1 MTVDE
6 AMKQLEAAGTAQNRK
21 VYARHGIGEPLF
33 GVSFASL
40 RTLAKAVN
48 VDHELARGLWAT
60 GNHDARVLATMIADP
75 DRFDGRTLDR
85 WARDLGNYVITD
97 AFAQLVSR
105 SALVREKMEAWTAAE
120 GEWVSRAGWR
130 LLSYLALEHDDVAD
144 ELLEARLGVI
154 ERDIHDRPNR
164 TRDAMN
170 GALIAIGLRNARLEK
185 KAVATAKRIGMVE
198 VDHGET
204 SCETPDAAAY
214 IAKAKAR
221 RRPR

>member
-6 AMKQLEAAGTAQNRK
+6 AMKELERAGTEQNRK
-21 VYARHGIGEPLF
+21 VYARHGIGERMF
-33 GVSFASL
+33 GVSFATL
-40 RTLAKAVN
+40 RTLAKTIL

-60 GNHDARVLATMIADP
+60 GNHDARVLATMVADP
-75 DRFDGRTLDR
+75 ERLDRRMLDR
-85 WARDLGNYVITD
+85 WSKELDNYVVTD

-105 SALVREKMEAWTAAE
+105 STLLREKMEAWTAASD
-120 GEWVSRAGWR
+120 EWLGRVGWR
-130 LLSYLALEHDDVAD
+130 LLSYLALEHEDVSD
-144 ELLEARLGVI
+144 EELEERLGVI
-154 ERDIHDRPNR
+154 EREIHGRPNR

-170 GALIAIGLRNARLEK
+170 GALIAIGLRNPRLEK
-185 KAVATAKRIGMVE
+185 KAVAAAKRIGKVE

>member
-6 AMKQLEAAGTAQNRK
+6 AMKQLEAAGTAQNRR
-21 VYARHGIGEPLF
+21 VYARHGIGEPVF

-40 RTLAKAVN
+40 RALAKAIK

-60 GNHDARVLATMIADP
+60 GNHDARVLATMVADP
-75 DRFDGRTLDR
+75 ERLDRRTLDR
-85 WARDLGNYVITD
+85 WSKDLNNYVITD

-105 SALVREKMEAWTAAE
+105 SQLVREKMEAWTTAE
-120 GEWVSRAGWR
+120 GEWVARAGWR

-144 ELLEARLGVI
+144 ELLEERLGVI
-154 ERDIHDRPNR
+154 ERDIRARPNR

-170 GALIAIGLRNARLEK
+170 GALIAIGLRNPKLEK

>member
-6 AMKQLEAAGTAQNRK
+6 AMKQLEAAGTAQNRR
-21 VYARHGIGEPLF
+21 VYARHGIGEPVF

-40 RTLAKAVN
+40 RALAKAIK

-60 GNHDARVLATMIADP
+60 GNHDARVLATMVADP
-75 DRFDGRTLDR
+75 ERLDRRTLDR
-85 WARDLGNYVITD
+85 WSKDLDNYVITD

-105 SALVREKMEAWTAAE
+105 SQLVREKMEAWTTAE
-120 GEWVSRAGWR
+120 GEWVARAGWR

-144 ELLEARLGVI
+144 ELLEERLGVI
-154 ERDIHDRPNR
+154 ESDIRARPNR

-170 GALIAIGLRNARLEK
+170 GALIAIGLRNPKLER
-185 KAVATAKRIGMVE
+185 KAIAAAKRIGKVE

>member
-6 AMKQLEAAGTAQNRK
+6 VMRQLEAAGTAQNRK
-21 VYARHGIGEPLF
+21 VFARHGIGEPLF
-33 GVSFASL
+33 GVSFAAL
-40 RTLAKAVN
+40 RALAKAIK
-48 VDHELARGLWAT
+48 VDHELARGLWTT
-60 GNHDARVLATMIADP
+60 GNHDARVLATMVADP

-85 WARDLGNYVITD
+85 WAKDLGNYVVTD

-105 SALVREKMEAWTAAE
+105 STLARDKMEAWSQAG
-120 GEWVSRAGWR
+120 GEWTSRAGWR
-130 LLSYLALEHDDVAD
+130 LLSYLALEHDDLAD
-144 ELLEARLGVI
+144 EFFEERLGVI
-154 ERDIHDRPNR
+154 EREIHDRPNR

-170 GALIAIGLRNARLEK
+170 GALIAIGLRNAKLEK
-185 KAVATAKRIGMVE
+185 KAIAAAKRIGRVE

-204 SCETPDAAAY
+204 RCETPDAVAY

>member
-6 AMKQLEAAGTAQNRK
+6 AMRELERAGTAQNRK
-21 VYARHGIGEPLF
+21 VYARHGIGERMF
-33 GVSFASL
+33 GVSFAALRSL
-40 RTLAKAVN
+40 ARTIK

-60 GNHDARVLATMIADP
+60 GNHDARVLATMVADP

-85 WARDLGNYVITD
+85 WATDLDNYVVTD
-97 AFAQLVSR
+97 AFSQLVSR
-105 SALVREKMEAWTAAE
+105 SALVREKMAAWSAAE

-144 ELLEARLGVI
+144 EELEERLGVI
-154 ERDIHDRPNR
+154 EREIHGRPNH

-170 GALIAIGLRNARLEK
+170 GALIAIGLRNAKLEK
-185 KAVATAKRIGMVE
+185 KAVTAAKRIGKVE

>member
-6 AMKQLEAAGTAQNRK
+6 AMKELERAGTAQNRK
-21 VYARHGIGEPLF
+21 VYARHGIGERMF
-33 GVSFASL
+33 GVSFAAL
-40 RTLAKAVN
+40 RTLARAIM

-60 GNHDARVLATMIADP
+60 GNHDARVLATMVADP
-75 DRFDGRTLDR
+75 ERLDR
-85 WARDLGNYVITD
+85 RTVDRWSKELDNYVITD

-105 SALVREKMEAWTAAE
+105 STLLREKMEAWSAASD
-120 GEWVSRAGWR
+120 EWLGRVGWR
-130 LLSYLALEHDDVAD
+130 LLSYLALEHDDVSD
-144 ELLEARLGVI
+144 DLFEERLGVI
-154 ERDIHDRPNR
+154 EREIHGRPNR

-170 GALIAIGLRNARLEK
+170 GALIAIGLRNPKLEK
-185 KAVATAKRIGMVE
+185 KAVAAAKRIGKVE

-214 IAKAKAR
+214 IAKAKAH

>member
-1 MTVDE
+1 MTIDE
-6 AMKQLEAAGTAQNRK
+6 AMKELERAGTAQNRK
-21 VYARHGIGEPLF
+21 VYARHGIGERMF
-33 GVSFASL
+33 GVSFAAV
-40 RTLAKAVN
+40 RALAKTIR

-60 GNHDARVLATMIADP
+60 GNHDARVLATMVAEP
-75 DRFDGRTLDR
+75 ERFDRRTLDR
-85 WARDLGNYVITD
+85 WSKDLDNYVITD

-105 SALVREKMEAWTAAE
+105 SELVREKMEAWTAGE

-130 LLSYLALEHDDVAD
+130 LLSYLALEHDDIAD
-144 ELLEARLGVI
+144 DLFEERLGVI
-154 ERDIHDRPNR
+154 EREIHARPNR

-170 GALIAIGLRNARLEK
+170 GALIAIGLRNPSLEK
-185 KAVATAKRIGMVE
+185 KAVAAAKRIGKVD

-221 RRPR
+221 RRSR

>member
-6 AMKQLEAAGTAQNRK
+6 AMKQLEAAGTAQTRR
-21 VYARHGIGEPLF
+21 VYARHGIGEPVF

-40 RTLAKAVN
+40 RVLAKAIK

-60 GNHDARVLATMIADP
+60 GNHDARVLATMVADP

-85 WARDLGNYVITD
+85 WVGDLGNYVVTD

-105 SALVREKMEAWTAAE
+105 SALVREKMAVWTAAE

-144 ELLEARLGVI
+144 ELLEERLGVI
-154 ERDIHDRPNR
+154 EREIHGRPNR

-170 GALIAIGLRNARLEK
+170 GALIAIGLRNPKLEK
-185 KAVATAKRIGMVE
+185 KAVAAAKRIGRVE

>member
-6 AMKQLEAAGTAQNRK
+6 AMKELERAGTAQNRK

-33 GVSFASL
+33 GASFAAL
-40 RTLAKAVN
+40 RALAKTIK
-48 VDHELARGLWAT
+48 VDHELARELWAT

-75 DRFDGRTLDR
+75 DRIDGRTLDR
-85 WARDLGNYVITD
+85 WARDLGNYVVTD
-97 AFAQLVSR
+97 AFSQLVSR
-105 SALVREKMEAWTAAE
+105 SALVREKMATWSAAE
-120 GEWVSRAGWR
+120 GEWISRAGWR
-130 LLSYLALEHDDVAD
+130 LLSYLALEHDDVSD
-144 ELLEARLGVI
+144 EVLEERLDVI
-154 ERDIHDRPNR
+154 EREIHRQPNR

-170 GALIAIGLRNARLEK
+170 GALIAIGLRNTKLEK
-185 KAVATAKRIGMVE
+185 KAVAAAKRIGKVE

-221 RRPR
+221 RSAR

>member
-6 AMKQLEAAGTAQNRK
+6 AMKELERAGTAQNRK

-33 GVSFASL
+33 GVSFAAL
-40 RTLAKAVN
+40 RALAKLIK
-48 VDHELARGLWAT
+48 VDHELARELWAT
-60 GNHDARVLATMIADP
+60 GNHDARVLATMVADP

-85 WARDLGNYVITD
+85 WSRDLANYVVTD
-97 AFAQLVSR
+97 AFSQLVSR
-105 SALVREKMEAWTAAE
+105 SAFVRDKMAAWSAAE

-130 LLSYLALEHDDVAD
+130 LLSYLALEHDDVSD
-144 ELLEARLGVI
+144 DLFEERLGVV
-154 ERDIHDRPNR
+154 EREIHDRPNR

-170 GALIAIGLRNARLEK
+170 GALIAIGLRNAKLEK
-185 KAVATAKRIGMVE
+185 QAVAVAKRIGKVE